1 MSAFNPFLPS
11 WEYIPDGE
19 PHVFGDR
26 VYLYGSHDR
35 FGSYRYC
42 LNDYVCYSAPLS
54 DLSAWKYEGVI
65 YERLADPIHKNPNV
79 GCLYAPDATRGPDGR
94 YYLFYCLSGYSVISV
109 AVCDTPAGK
118 YEFYGHV
125 RYPDGSLLGT
135 KEGDEFLFDPAV
147 ITEGDKSYLYY
158 GFSSPA
164 STDRSGAMGCVL
176 DRDMLTVL
184 TRPVNV
190 IPSKRL
196 SEGTGFED
204 HAFFEAS
211 SIRKVSDTY
220 YFVYSSEKH
229 CELCY
234 ATSKDP
240 LGGFVYGGV
249 LVSNNDIGID
259 SYKRAD
265 MPTCYGGNNH
275 GGMACLNGQWYIF
288 YHRHTNGTCFARQAC
303 AEPIFIKEDGSIDQ
317 AELTSCGLNKGPLP
331 AKGRYPAYIACNLFT
346 NKEKAYTGGVFA
358 PELWLSSEYPKI
370 TQDGY
375 DGDENEG
382 YILNMLDSATA
393 GFKYFDFKGA
403 KKIRTC
409 TYGFP
414 GGKIEVRT
422 SIGGEIVGECNIIRS
437 NFWDE
442 NEFDIDIPDGVHS
455 LYFTYRGPGQ
465 MHFKYFEI
473 I

>member
-42 LNDYVCYSAPLS
+42 LNDYVCYSAPLD
-54 DLSAWKYEGVI
+54 DLSAWRYEGAI
-65 YERLADPIHKNPNV
+65 YERLADPIHKHPNV
-79 GCLYAPDATRGPDGR
+79 GCLYAPDATCGPDGR

-147 ITEGDKSYLYY
+147 ITEGDKTYLYY
-158 GFSSPA
+158 GFASPSA
-164 STDRSGAMGCVL
+164 SDRSGAMGCIL

-229 CELCY
+229 VELCY

-259 SYKRAD
+259 SYKS
-265 MPTCYGGNNH
+265 
-275 GGMACLNGQWYIF
+275 
-288 YHRHTNGTCFARQAC
+288 
-303 AEPIFIKEDGSIDQ
+303 K
-317 AELTSCGLNKGPLP
+317 
-331 AKGRYPAYIACNLFT
+331 
-346 NKEKAYTGGVFA
+346 
-358 PELWLSSEYPKI
+358 
-370 TQDGY
+370 
-375 DGDENEG
+375 
-382 YILNMLDSATA
+382 
-393 GFKYFDFKGA
+393 
-403 KKIRTC
+403 
-409 TYGFP
+409 
-414 GGKIEVRT
+414 
-422 SIGGEIVGECNIIRS
+422 
-437 NFWDE
+437 
-442 NEFDIDIPDGVHS
+442 
-455 LYFTYRGPGQ
+455 
-465 MHFKYFEI
+465 
-473 I
+473 